1 MNEYLLLYRM
11 AAYYLQTGR
20 VGNAIDNAFRAS
32 LEYAKLTAD
41 ERKGFPTITELF
53 AR

>member
-1 MNEYLLLYRM
+1 MSEYLHLYRM

-20 VGNAIDNAFRAS
+20 LGNAIDNAFRAG
-32 LEYAKLTAD
+32 LEYAKLTGE
-41 ERKGFPTITELF
+41 ERQGLPAIAELF